1 MAINNYMGKEL
12 FSRYV
17 WLLETIHRAGKITFE
32 EINARWLRSELSGG
46 ETLSLRTFHHHRD
59 AIEELFD
66 INIECIKRGG
76 YCYYIED
83 TEELEKGCVRKW
95 LLNSF
100 AVDNLIVE
108 SRKLK
113 SRILLEEVPSGKRYL
128 IPLIEAMRDGMIVEV
143 DYQSFRQQVP
153 ANFEIEPYC
162 LKLFRQ
168 RWYVVARSPHYN
180 RVMIYSLDRILDL
193 EVSEKTF
200 YYPEEFNPQSYFDAC
215 FGIVADD
222 DIGIETVQLKVY
234 APQDKY
240 FDALPLHHSQRTVE
254 VTEGHT
260 VYEYRIRPTYD
271 FVQELLSHGADVE
284 VLQPSLLRSRLGD
297 IAKEMVALY
306 NIP

>member
-1 MAINNYMGKEL
+1 MGKEL

-240 FDALPLHHSQRTVE
+240 FDALPLHHSQRTGE

>member
-1 MAINNYMGKEL
+1 MGKEL

-240 FDALPLHHSQRTVE
+240 FDPLPLHHSQRTVE

>member
-1 MAINNYMGKEL
+1 MGKEL

-284 VLQPSLLRSRLGD
+284 VLLRSRLGD

>member
-1 MAINNYMGKEL
+1 MGKEL

-297 IAKEMVALY
+297 IVKEMVALY

>member
-1 MAINNYMGKEL
+1 MGKEL

-17 WLLETIHRAGKITFE
+17 WLLGTIHRAGKITFE

>member
-1 MAINNYMGKEL
+1 MEL

-17 WLLETIHRAGKITFE
+17 CLLETIHRAGKITFE

>member
-1 MAINNYMGKEL
+1 MGKEL

-143 DYQSFRQQVP
+143 DYQSFRQQVF

>member
-1 MAINNYMGKEL
+1 MGKEL

-271 FVQELLSHGADVE
+271 FVQELLSHGVDVE

>member
-1 MAINNYMGKEL
+1 MGKEL

-200 YYPEEFNPQSYFDAC
+200 YYPEEFNPQSY
-215 FGIVADD
+215 
-222 DIGIETVQLKVY
+222 LM
-234 APQDKY
+234 P
-240 FDALPLHHSQRTVE
+240 AL
-254 VTEGHT
+254 
-260 VYEYRIRPTYD
+260 
-271 FVQELLSHGADVE
+271 
-284 VLQPSLLRSRLGD
+284 
-297 IAKEMVALY
+297 AL
-306 NIP
+306 

>member
-1 MAINNYMGKEL
+1 MGKEL

-66 INIECIKRGG
+66 INIECIKRGW

-162 LKLFRQ
+162 LNLFRQ

>member
-1 MAINNYMGKEL
+1 MGKEL

-143 DYQSFRQQVP
+143 DYQSFRQQVS

>member
-1 MAINNYMGKEL
+1 MGKEL

-153 ANFEIEPYC
+153 ANFEIEPSC

>member
-1 MAINNYMGKEL
+1 MGKEL

-17 WLLETIHRAGKITFE
+17 WLFDTIHRAGKITFE

>member
-1 MAINNYMGKEL
+1 MGKEL

-32 EINARWLRSELSGG
+32 EINVRWLRSELSGG

>member
-1 MAINNYMGKEL
+1 MGKEL
-12 FSRYV
+12 FSRCV

>member
-1 MAINNYMGKEL
+1 MGKEL

-297 IAKEMVALY
+297 IAKEMVALC

>member
-1 MAINNYMGKEL
+1 MGKEL

-32 EINARWLRSELSGG
+32 EINARWLRSELRGG

>member
-1 MAINNYMGKEL
+1 MGKEL

-46 ETLSLRTFHHHRD
+46 EALSLRTFHHHRD

>member
-1 MAINNYMGKEL
+1 MGKEL

-59 AIEELFD
+59 AIEELFEM
-66 INIECIKRGG
+66 NIECIKRGG

-100 AVDNLIVE
+100 AVDTLIVE

>member
-1 MAINNYMGKEL
+1 MGKEL

-162 LKLFRQ
+162 LKLFWQ

>member
-1 MAINNYMGKEL
+1 MGKEL

-59 AIEELFD
+59 AIEELFN

-271 FVQELLSHGADVE
+271 FVQELLSHGADV
-284 VLQPSLLRSRLGD
+284 
-297 IAKEMVALY
+297 
-306 NIP
+306 

>member
-1 MAINNYMGKEL
+1 MGKEL

-254 VTEGHT
+254 GTEGHT

>member
-1 MAINNYMGKEL
+1 MGKEL

-271 FVQELLSHGADVE
+271 FVQELLSHGTDVE

>member
-1 MAINNYMGKEL
+1 MALG
-12 FSRYV
+12 
-17 WLLETIHRAGKITFE
+17 TIHRAGKITFE

>member
-1 MAINNYMGKEL
+1 MGKEL

-180 RVMIYSLDRILDL
+180 RVMIYSLDRILDF

>member
-1 MAINNYMGKEL
+1 MGKEL

-153 ANFEIEPYC
+153 ANFGIEPYC

>member
-1 MAINNYMGKEL
+1 MGKEL

-143 DYQSFRQQVP
+143 DYRSFRQQVP

>member
-1 MAINNYMGKEL
+1 MGKEL

-284 VLQPSLLRSRLGD
+284 VLQPSLLRSRLSD
-297 IAKEMVALY
+297 IAKEMVSLY

>member
-1 MAINNYMGKEL
+1 MGKEL

-271 FVQELLSHGADVE
+271 FVQELLLHGADVE

>member
-1 MAINNYMGKEL
+1 MGKEL

-76 YCYYIED
+76 D

>member
-1 MAINNYMGKEL
+1 MGKEL

-284 VLQPSLLRSRLGD
+284 VLQPSLLRNRLGD

>member
-1 MAINNYMGKEL
+1 MGKEL

-153 ANFEIEPYC
+153 AYFEIEPYC

>member
-1 MAINNYMGKEL
+1 MGKEL

-193 EVSEKTF
+193 EETF

>member
-1 MAINNYMGKEL
+1 MGKEL

-66 INIECIKRGG
+66 INIECIKRRG

>member
-1 MAINNYMGKEL
+1 MGKEL

-284 VLQPSLLRSRLGD
+284 GLQPSLLRSRLGD

>member
-1 MAINNYMGKEL
+1 MGKEL

-297 IAKEMVALY
+297 IGVPPP
-306 NIP
+306 I

>member
-1 MAINNYMGKEL
+1 MGKEL

-297 IAKEMVALY
+297 IAKKMVALY

>member
-1 MAINNYMGKEL
+1 MGKEL

-76 YCYYIED
+76 YRYYIED

>member
-1 MAINNYMGKEL
+1 MGKEL

-180 RVMIYSLDRILDL
+180 RVMFNSLDRILDL